1 MVHLQKN
8 TIAAKGN
15 LFDHYSRN
23 TNEKQSKYVYR
34 GNNSIN
40 PNRTHLNYKLAP
52 DQRPQGQI
60 LKERLSEVKVLKR
73 KDVNV
78 MCSILKKESNKTV
91 SKLKKQDVKNELKMV
106 LKKIDDVNRDIKP
119 LEEEKIS
126 LEGEIESLKSIRDA
140 LTTEEIDSLQ
150 GQKILMSC
158 LKVVSFKDYESE
170 NKAAAAEIK
179 VQEILKV
186 SKEEIEKARN
196 EKPSLKLTMRLIE
209 LEGENDRLKTK
220 LFEKETLANQLLKLI
235 KRELPEMHAIIT
247 KPISKQ
253 NSLSHNHER

>member
-8 TIAAKGN
+8 TIAAKGH

-23 TNEKQSKYVYR
+23 TNEKQYKYVYR
-34 GNNSIN
+34 GNDSID
-40 PNRTHLNYKLAP
+40 PDRTHLNYNLAP

-78 MCSILKKESNKTV
+78 MCSILNEATKECNKTV
-91 SKLKKQDVKNELKMV
+91 SELKKQNVKNEIKMV

-119 LEEEKIS
+119 LEDEKIS
-126 LEGEIESLKSIRDA
+126 LERKFESLKSIRDT
-140 LTTEEIDSLQ
+140 LTTEEVNFLQ
-150 GQKILMSC
+150 GQKTLMSC

-170 NKAAAAEIK
+170 KK
-179 VQEILKV
+179 VQEI
-186 SKEEIEKARN
+186 EKTRN

-209 LEGENDRLKTK
+209 LECENDKLKTK

-253 NSLSHNHER
+253 NIHGYNHER